1 MIFSPMHQHDDAI
14 LRRSHRL
21 VSPGVHAAS
30 LFCAAVFVLPCMAA
44 SAAPVPAAPTSA
56 AGKDARSDEKKL
68 PPSAT
73 PKEIEMGRKAAAE
86 LEKSPKIKLLDGSK
100 DPVAKAL
107 LDKLNTMAR
116 ELGKASARP
125 LIEYKVKVV
134 EDDSLNAFT
143 LPNGQIY
150 VSRGLLDAVSS
161 DDEVAAV
168 LSHEIGHNAH
178 MHALRGQ
185 AKTKPLQWVSLAA
198 LAAMLTGGKA
208 GADIAQLTPYVLTGI
223 VNSYSVEYEKEA
235 DQAAVDQM
243 KTTRYNPSALVT
255 FMQRLTEAE
264 RRRPS
269 IELGIFQT
277 HPLSPQRV
285 AAARKA
291 ITQAGLEF
299 NPRDV
304 EGTRRATVES
314 KDSGVAQVKFGGV
327 TLLEFVP
334 QASAPQGGASQT
346 GASQPGVAVSAPA
359 PKARA
364 EAVAARINELLRANL
379 KWHEIAAR
387 GDANAALL
395 VARGVEIVRITPADA
410 RPLNTT
416 PLALAQKWKVN
427 FGRLFWGETINGG
440 L

>member
-1 MIFSPMHQHDDAI
+1 MLFSPLQ
-14 LRRSHRL
+14 RRGISVSRYL
-21 VSPGVHAAS
+21 GRSVSPGVHVMS
-30 LFCAAVFVLPCMAA
+30 LLCAALVVLPCAAA
-44 SAAPVPAAPTSA
+44 SAGPVPAAPTSA
-56 AGKDARSDEKKL
+56 AKKDAGSDEKKL
-68 PPSAT
+68 PPAAT

-150 VSRGLLDAVSS
+150 VSRGLLDAVAS

-185 AKTKPLQWVSLAA
+185 AKTKPLQWVSIAA

-243 KTTRYNPSALVT
+243 KLTRYNPSALVT

-291 ITQAGLEF
+291 IAQAGLEF

-304 EGTRRATVES
+304 EGTRRATVEG

-327 TLLEFVP
+327 TLLEF
-334 QASAPQGGASQT
+334 APMAGAPQT
-346 GASQPGVAVSAPA
+346 GAPQPGVASAPT